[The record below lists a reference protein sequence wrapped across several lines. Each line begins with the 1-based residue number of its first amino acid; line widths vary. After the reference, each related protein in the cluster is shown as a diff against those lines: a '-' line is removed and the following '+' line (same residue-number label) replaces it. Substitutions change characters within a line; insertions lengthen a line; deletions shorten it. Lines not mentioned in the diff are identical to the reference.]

1 MALDMLSPLFPPV
14 WEIMVFK
21 KGGQLELKCQEGITL
36 DWLSHKPLLD
46 ISHTAIITTKKLII
60 IALTFLSNPGEL
72 QVYVRVQMFSES
84 ANARMVYA
92 CSDDNIN
99 SSPALCTDP
108 RSVKGNQYSSLLSS
122 NKQLLYYSDKKKK
135 KGHKEVLSTLYLLEN
150 THQERH
156 NRNVSTPIDMQMSL
170 LSLSLSL
177 YFSHG
182 LWTMTRT
189 CPLIHTG
196 THTFSVLEG
205 LYAKLGINLSLKS
218 RRWFLFFVVI
228 ICLHFCLLCTEPG
241 VSTPYP
247 LVFVSLLSS

>member
-1 MALDMLSPLFPPV
+1 MLSPSYPPV

-21 KGGQLELKCQEGITL
+21 KGGQPELKCQEGTTL

-46 ISHTAIITTKKLII
+46 ISCTAIITTKRLII
-60 IALTFLSNPGEL
+60 IALTVLSDLAEW
-72 QVYVRVQMFSES
+72 QVYVRVHTLSES
-84 ANARMVYA
+84 ANARMLHA
-92 CSDDNIN
+92 CSGDNIN

-108 RSVKGNQYSSLLSS
+108 KSVKGNQYSSFLSS
-122 NKQLLYYSDKKKK
+122 NKHLLYYSDKRKKK
-135 KGHKEVLSTLYLLEN
+135 AWRSLKQTVLAGKDPSGETQQKRARTHWHADAPALTLS
-150 THQERH
+150 R
-156 NRNVSTPIDMQMSL
+156 
-170 LSLSLSL
+170 
-177 YFSHG
+177 G

-189 CPLIHTG
+189 RPVMYTA

-205 LYAKLGINLSLKS
+205 FYAKLWINLSLKS

-241 VSTPYP
+241 VSSPHP